1 MGYGVNIHCKCRDQ
15 ELWLGVG
22 MAFPMVYQETM
33 EDIRSGKYGKEM
45 AKLANETELVTVDA
59 ELTPYLCE
67 SCGLVEA
74 NPCLDLYKP
83 NDIEAARKA
92 VIGNWTAAEPRSN
105 KTVGELGDWPYWT
118 PPSNDEDDFGE
129 NEGNYVLLK
138 EYEHMCP
145 ECKKLMKKVT
155 DDFENIKCPKCGE
168 KYQTFPGVLWDQN
181 NKERRLAKKR
191 LSSAL
196 LFDTNRKTN

>member
-1 MGYGVNIHCKCRDQ
+1 MGYGVNINCKCGSK
-15 ELWLGVG
+15 ELILGVG

-33 EDIRSGKYGKEM
+33 KDIKNGKYGKEM

-67 SCGLVEA
+67 NCGFIEA
-74 NPCLDLYKP
+74 NQCLDLYKP
-83 NDIEAARKA
+83 NDIEAAKKV

-118 PPSNDEDDFGE
+118 PPSNDEDDFRE
-129 NEGNYVLLK
+129 NEGDYVLLK

-145 ECKKLMKKVT
+145 KCKKMMKKVT
-155 DDFENIKCPKCGE
+155 ENLENIKCPKCGE
-168 KYQTFPGVLWDQN
+168 KYKTFPGVLWD
-181 NKERRLAKKR
+181 
-191 LSSAL
+191 
-196 LFDTNRKTN
+196 